1 MSAPVFWPAAL
12 GLCVL
17 AVGLW
22 MHRRDLLDSALPVES
37 RIRAL
42 GPLLIGAA
50 IATFSGEHFT
60 DAADLVRLVPQWLPL
75 RIPIT
80 YSVGIALLAA
90 GLSLAASV
98 AVRWS
103 APLLAL
109 LFGLFVLLIH
119 LPNAVEHARTR
130 IFWIFPFRDG
140 TFAVGAFSIFV
151 SERKPSWARRSSG
164 FSLFTRLWTAVV
176 LVFFG
181 TQHLGYPQFAPG
193 VPSPKPTSSWVPLPL
208 VVAYATAAI
217 LVSLGAAALFKKTAV
232 AAITWAGILMAV
244 LTVLLYVPDLFLAHG
259 PGQPITAINFVADTL
274 LFSGSMLV
282 IARAV
287 LETTL
292 SGSSEAVAKTS
303 LSTLEEG
310 DSHVAPSHS
319 IVKL

>member
-1 MSAPVFWPAAL
+1 MSAPVLLPAAL
-12 GLCVL
+12 GLCFF

-22 MHRRDLLDSALPVES
+22 MHRREVFDSALPAES
-37 RIRAL
+37 RMRSL
-42 GPLLIGAA
+42 GPVFIGAA

-75 RIPIT
+75 RMPIT
-80 YSVGIALLAA
+80 YLVGIALLAA
-90 GLSLAASV
+90 GVSLVARV

-130 IFWIFPFRDG
+130 VFWIFPFREG

-151 SERKPSWARRSSG
+151 SETKPSWARRSG
-164 FSLFTRLWTAVV
+164 AFSLFARLWAAFV

-181 TQHLGYPQFAPG
+181 IQHLGYPRLSPG
-193 VPSPKPTSSWVPLPL
+193 VPSPRPTPPWVPLPL
-208 VVAYATAAI
+208 IVAYATGGI
-217 LVSLGAAALFKKTAV
+217 LVTLGAAAPFKKAAV

-244 LTVLLYVPDLFLAHG
+244 LTGLLYVPDLFLAHG

-274 LFSGSMLV
+274 LFSGSTLAV
-282 IARAV
+282 ARAV

-292 SGSSEAVAKTS
+292 SNSGETIAKTS
-303 LSTLEEG
+303 LSMLEER
-310 DSHVAPSHS
+310 SSRAAPSHS
-319 IVKL
+319 IV

>member
-12 GLCVL
+12 GLSFL

-22 MHRRDLLDSALPVES
+22 MHRRELVDSVVPGES

-42 GPLLIGAA
+42 APLFVGAA

-80 YSVGIALLAA
+80 YLVGIALLAA
-90 GLSLAASV
+90 GASLAAGV

-103 APLLAL
+103 APLLSL

-119 LPNAVEHARTR
+119 LPNAIEHAGTR
-130 IFWIFPFRDG
+130 IFWIFPFREG

-151 SERKPSWARRSSG
+151 SETKPSWARRSGG
-164 FSLFTRLWTAVV
+164 FSLFARLWTAFV

-181 TQHLGYPQFAPG
+181 IQHLGYPQFAPG
-193 VPSPKPTSSWVPLPL
+193 VPSPRPTSSWVPLSH
-208 VVAYATAAI
+208 VVSYATGAI
-217 LVSLGAAALFKKTAV
+217 LVVLGAAAVFKKTAV
-232 AAITWAGILMAV
+232 GAITWAGILMAV
-244 LTVLLYVPDLFLAHG
+244 LTALIYVPDLFLAHG

-274 LFSGSMLV
+274 LFSGAVLA
-282 IARAV
+282 IGRAV

-292 SGSSEAVAKTS
+292 TGRSEAIAATS
-303 LSTLEEG
+303 LSTRTESS
-310 DSHVAPSHS
+310 SHVAPSHS
-319 IVKL
+319 IV

>member
-12 GLCVL
+12 GLCFL

-22 MHRRDLLDSALPVES
+22 MHRRDLFDSALPVES

-42 GPLLIGAA
+42 GPLFIGAA

-60 DAADLVRLVPQWLPL
+60 DAVDLVRLVPRWLPL
-75 RIPIT
+75 RLPIT
-80 YSVGIALLAA
+80 YLVGIALLAA
-90 GLSLAASV
+90 GLSLAGRV

-130 IFWIFPFRDG
+130 IFWIFPFREG

-151 SERKPSWARRSSG
+151 SETKPSWARRSGG
-164 FSLFTRLWTAVV
+164 FSLFARLWTAFV

-181 TQHLGYPQFAPG
+181 IQHLGYPQFSPG
-193 VPSPKPTSSWVPLPL
+193 VPSPVPTPSWVPLPL
-208 VVAYATAAI
+208 VVAYATGAI
-217 LVSLGAAALFKKTAV
+217 LVTLGAAALFKKTAV

-244 LTVLLYVPDLFLAHG
+244 LTGLLYVPDLFLSHG
-259 PGQPITAINFVADTL
+259 PGQPIRAINFVADTL
-274 LFSGSMLV
+274 LFSGSTLV

-287 LETTL
+287 LGTIL
-292 SGSSEAVAKTS
+292 SSGSDAIAKTPP
-303 LSTLEEG
+303 STPTERI
-310 DSHVAPSHS
+310 SRAAAPSHS
-319 IVKL
+319 IV

>member
-17 AVGLW
+17 ATALW
-22 MHRRDLLDSALPVES
+22 MQRRDLFDSGLPVES

-42 GPLLIGAA
+42 GPVFIGAA

-80 YSVGIALLAA
+80 YLVGVALLAA
-90 GLSLAASV
+90 GLSLAARVS
-98 AVRWS
+98 VRWS

-130 IFWIFPFRDG
+130 IFWIFPFREG

-151 SERKPSWARRSSG
+151 SDTKPSWARRTGG
-164 FSLFTRLWTAVV
+164 FSLFARLWTAFV

-181 TQHLGYPQFAPG
+181 IQHLGYPQFSPG
-193 VPSPKPTSSWVPLPL
+193 VPSPRPTSPWVPLPH
-208 VVAYATAAI
+208 VVAYVTGAI
-217 LVSLGAAALFKKTAV
+217 LVALGAAALVKKTAV

-244 LTVLLYVPDLFLAHG
+244 LTVLLYVPDLFLARG

-274 LFSGSMLV
+274 LFSGSLLA
-282 IARAV
+282 IAGAV

-292 SGSSEAVAKTS
+292 RGSSEAIAKTS
-303 LSTLEEG
+303 LSRLEERSS
-310 DSHVAPSHS
+310 DVAPSHS
-319 IVKL
+319 IV

>member
-17 AVGLW
+17 ATALW
-22 MHRRDLLDSALPVES
+22 MHRRDLFDSGLPVES
-37 RIRAL
+37 RICAL
-42 GPLLIGAA
+42 GPVFIGAA

-80 YSVGIALLAA
+80 YLVGVALLAA
-90 GLSLAASV
+90 GLSLAARVS
-98 AVRWS
+98 VRWS

-130 IFWIFPFRDG
+130 IFWIFPFREG

-151 SERKPSWARRSSG
+151 SETKPSWARRIGG
-164 FSLFTRLWTAVV
+164 FSLFARLWTAFV

-181 TQHLGYPQFAPG
+181 IQHLGYPQFSPG
-193 VPSPKPTSSWVPLPL
+193 VPSPRPTSSWVPLPH
-208 VVAYATAAI
+208 VVAYVTGAI
-217 LVSLGAAALFKKTAV
+217 LVALGAAALVKKTAV
-232 AAITWAGILMAV
+232 AGITWAGILMAV
-244 LTVLLYVPDLFLAHG
+244 LTGVLYVPDLFLAHG

-274 LFSGSMLV
+274 LFSGSMLA
-282 IARAV
+282 IAGAV

-292 SGSSEAVAKTS
+292 SGSGQAIAKTS
-303 LSTLEEG
+303 LSLPRAG
-310 DSHVAPSHS
+310 SAHVAPSHS
-319 IVKL
+319 IV

>member
-22 MHRRDLLDSALPVES
+22 MHRRDVFDSAVPAES

-42 GPLLIGAA
+42 GPVFVGAA

-80 YSVGIALLAA
+80 YFVGIALLAA
-90 GLSLAASV
+90 GLSLATRV

-119 LPNAVEHARTR
+119 LPNAVEHAGTR
-130 IFWIFPFRDG
+130 IFWIFPFREG
-140 TFAVGAFSIFV
+140 TFAVGAFSVFV
-151 SERKPSWARRSSG
+151 TDTKPSWARRSGG
-164 FSLFTRLWTAVV
+164 FSLFLRLWTAFV

-181 TQHLGYPQFAPG
+181 IQHLGYPQFAPG
-193 VPSPKPTSSWVPLPL
+193 VPSPKPTSSWVPVPH
-208 VVAYATAAI
+208 VVSYATGAI
-217 LVSLGAAALFKKTAV
+217 LVALGAAALLKKTAV
-232 AAITWAGILMAV
+232 AAITWAGIVMAV
-244 LTVLLYVPDLFLAHG
+244 LTALLYVPDLFLARG

-274 LFSGSMLV
+274 LFSGCVLV

-292 SGSSEAVAKTS
+292 GGRGEAIAATS
-303 LSTLEEG
+303 LSTG
-310 DSHVAPSHS
+310 AASNSRVAPSHS
-319 IVKL
+319 IV